1 MAVEYYVQV
10 MSGCTRCCAITD
22 ANTVAIF
29 IITMVDTVLPA
40 DSLEFCPNSGFHD
53 ILVCGTYKLEELSGT
68 RRGQCLVF
76 KVLLE
81 SEEQLSWYTF
91 L

>member
-1 MAVEYYVQV
+1 

-22 ANTVAIF
+22 PNIVAIF
-29 IITMVDTVLPA
+29 IMTIDTVLPA

-53 ILVCGTYKLEELSGT
+53 IVVCGTYNLEELSGT